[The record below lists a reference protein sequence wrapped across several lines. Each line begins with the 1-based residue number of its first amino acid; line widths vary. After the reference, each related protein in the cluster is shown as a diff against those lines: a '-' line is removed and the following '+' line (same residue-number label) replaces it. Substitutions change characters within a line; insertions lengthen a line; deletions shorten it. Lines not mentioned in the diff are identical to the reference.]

1 MDKIVYFG
9 SQLHFR
15 CSCLDQL
22 KTYFP
27 FTFFL
32 SLACLFTSFV
42 SSQLVQ
48 LTEKY
53 QPSLFDAW
61 YKLSY
66 FTDTS
71 NMTTERISFPLV
83 AEHFII
89 LWLEV

>member
-1 MDKIVYFG
+1 
-9 SQLHFR
+9 
-15 CSCLDQL
+15 
-22 KTYFP
+22 
-27 FTFFL
+27 
-32 SLACLFTSFV
+32 
-42 SSQLVQ
+42 VQ

-61 YKLSY
+61 YKSSY

-71 NMTTERISFPLV
+71 NMTTKRISFPLV